1 MQRRSSLS
9 QDLPEEGSSARC
21 HVLRDLGTVVKLSEK
36 EWLASCKGSS
46 MLHTARVGNQP
57 RDHWGEGCVKL
68 NLLAGRYIGFCAA
81 APEASVADT
90 YSLECASSCQT
101 PGLSPPLP
109 APQRQSD
116 LSIKC

>member
-1 MQRRSSLS
+1 M
-9 QDLPEEGSSARC
+9 
-21 HVLRDLGTVVKLSEK
+21 KLSEN

-46 MLHTARVGNQP
+46 LLHVARVGNQR
-57 RDHWGEGCVKL
+57 RDHWGKGFVRL
-68 NLLAGRYIGFCAA
+68 NLLAGRFVDFCAA
-81 APEASVADT
+81 APEASVVDT